1 MAKDSE
7 DIIIKVK
14 ASHVKTLF
22 PKDGDFEKSENN
34 FGIVVWE
41 VVDVEDGD
49 PKVNVRNEITVKG
62 SYINGINWKQIY
74 IILAKQVEHPQY
86 GLQYEM
92 IYYVE
97 DIDFTKVNN
106 QKGFLR
112 SFLNENQISAL
123 YEKFENPLQIIANH
137 DKQALMSIKGIG
149 DYISNRIIRD
159 FEEKRDMSAV
169 FAELDGM
176 GLTTNF
182 INKLI
187 ANYKST
193 TTVIHVVLHEPYRLI
208 DDMDGVG
215 FVTADKIA
223 IAGGMPIGDKKRIKA
238 FIEYYL
244 NQEAEAGNS
253 YITAKELNAAIFEQ
267 LGDPDDLLEF
277 YDENDRSKNNLNEA
291 IQELEA
297 DKVIHMEEAEKKG
310 ARRVYLY
317 KLWDLE
323 REIAY
328 HLKRIMDAPSYFVFE
343 DFDEKIKA
351 TEERQGFEFTEE
363 QLEGIKLGLD
373 SQVCLITG
381 PAGCVDC
388 DTEFFTGKGWKR
400 IADYQE
406 GNKVLQ
412 YNVDTGI
419 ASLTYPLQYI
429 KLPCDHF
436 WHFETKYGLNQTL
449 SEEHR
454 IPYYTRKNIFKET
467 DILSIKEKQDS
478 DGYGWEGRFITSFR
492 YNEKGIDLTDDE
504 IRIMVA
510 VIADGSFTPH
520 NTNLCR
526 FHLKKER
533 KKERLK
539 LLAKNA
545 NIEIREAK
553 SASEGYNDYYIYS
566 PWRMKEFLP
575 IWYKCSYHQLK
586 IICDEV
592 LYWDGHVSKTNNNKT
607 RRSYSTT
614 SKKSADF
621 VQFAFSATGQR
632 ASVVIDDRIGDIKI
646 TDNKQYTMKSIC
658 YNVIA
663 TKRNLVGMCCDSRK
677 DHTKTPIQKVS
688 SLDGFKYCFTVPTS
702 YLVLRRENNI
712 FVTGNCGK
720 TSLVTGIL
728 SVLSDYN
735 FAQCC
740 LSGKGAARLQ
750 EVTGQQGKTIHRLL
764 GYNAEIGGFLYNQEN
779 PLPYDIIILD
789 EISLV
794 GGEIFRDLLRAI
806 KPGTKFYMLGDP
818 NQLEAIGSLN
828 LAADM
833 VNSKNIPTVALK
845 QVHRQAKKSGILT
858 TAYDVKDQIQL
869 FDEWDFE
876 GTEIRGELEDMV
888 LEITTEK
895 EEDRELVV
903 KYFIK
908 YFGSNLVERDP
919 MKIQVLSPVKER
931 GDASVF
937 KLNRDIQEIVNPLK
951 WQNYVHIHKRKD
963 AAGNDFSF
971 DIREG
976 DKVMCIK
983 NSYKMWIGEGDFE
996 TSIFNGWTG
1005 MVKGIKEGYVIV
1017 EFPLADYPM
1026 IYIPIKE
1033 VGEYLMLGYA
1043 STIHKMQGS
1052 DYPVIIGVV
1061 DFTTPP
1067 SMLTHQ
1073 LVYTLLTRAKKL
1085 CVLVAQNKALRKAI
1099 NTDFVSTKRTFLPE
1113 MLEYSKEE
1121 LLEIANINLWDEVRE
1136 SYKDIEA
1143 RENEPEMVITAYTN
1157 RKVAREAEN
1166 DEEEDSEEN
1175 YEDEE
1180 LNSEEFDSER
1190 VNSEEAIPLD
1200 I

>member
-187 ANYKST
+187 ANYKSP

-328 HLKRIMDAPSYFVFE
+328 HLKRIMDAPNGFIFE

-381 PAGCVDC
+381 PAGS
-388 DTEFFTGKGWKR
+388 GK
-400 IADYQE
+400 
-406 GNKVLQ
+406 
-412 YNVDTGI
+412 
-419 ASLTYPLQYI
+419 
-429 KLPCDHF
+429 
-436 WHFETKYGLNQTL
+436 
-449 SEEHR
+449 
-454 IPYYTRKNIFKET
+454 
-467 DILSIKEKQDS
+467 
-478 DGYGWEGRFITSFR
+478 
-492 YNEKGIDLTDDE
+492 
-504 IRIMVA
+504 
-510 VIADGSFTPH
+510 
-520 NTNLCR
+520 
-526 FHLKKER
+526 
-533 KKERLK
+533 
-539 LLAKNA
+539 
-545 NIEIREAK
+545 
-553 SASEGYNDYYIYS
+553 
-566 PWRMKEFLP
+566 
-575 IWYKCSYHQLK
+575 
-586 IICDEV
+586 
-592 LYWDGHVSKTNNNKT
+592 
-607 RRSYSTT
+607 
-614 SKKSADF
+614 
-621 VQFAFSATGQR
+621 
-632 ASVVIDDRIGDIKI
+632 
-646 TDNKQYTMKSIC
+646 
-658 YNVIA
+658 
-663 TKRNLVGMCCDSRK
+663 
-677 DHTKTPIQKVS
+677 S
-688 SLDGFKYCFTVPTS
+688 SLVS
-702 YLVLRRENNI
+702 
-712 FVTGNCGK
+712 
-720 TSLVTGIL
+720 GIL
-728 SVLSDYN
+728 AVLDNYE
-735 FAQCC
+735 FAQCA
-740 LSGKGAARLQ
+740 LSGKAAARLQ
-750 EVTGQQGKTIHRLL
+750 EVTGEAGSTIHRLL
-764 GYNAEIGGFLYNQEN
+764 GYDIETGGFLYNKDN

-818 NQLEAIGSLN
+818 NQLEAVGSLN

-833 VNSKNIPTVALK
+833 VNSEIIPTVALK

-903 KYFIK
+903 KYFMK
-908 YFGSNLVERDP
+908 YYESDLVEKDL

-983 NSYKMWIGEGDFE
+983 NSYKMWIGEGDFQ

-1005 MVKGIKEGYVIV
+1005 IVEGIKEGYVIV
-1017 EFPLADYPM
+1017 NFPLAEYPM
-1026 IYIPIKE
+1026 IYIPVKE

-1043 STIHKMQGS
+1043 STIHKCVTGDTLITVRRNFTHEEKVIKIKDFDPKWIENNSYSVWNGRFFEKPNAFYVNPPLQKIISFTTEGGYSLSGLPDHKIPVWTAYDTEEELELNNVGYGDRVKIEIKDGLFVFDTIIHTEERDPEPTYCFNMPETHTFIANGILSSNCQGS

-1143 RENEPEMVITAYTN
+1143 RENEPEMVVTAYTN

-1180 LNSEEFDSER
+1180 FDSD
-1190 VNSEEAIPLD
+1190 EAIPLD
-1200 I
+1200 L

>member
-62 SYINGINWKQIY
+62 SYINSINWKQIY

-187 ANYKST
+187 ANYKSP
-193 TTVIHVVLHEPYRLI
+193 TTVIHVVLHEPYQLI

-297 DKVIHMEEAEKKG
+297 DKIIHMEEAEKKG

-381 PAGCVDC
+381 PAGS
-388 DTEFFTGKGWKR
+388 GK
-400 IADYQE
+400 
-406 GNKVLQ
+406 
-412 YNVDTGI
+412 
-419 ASLTYPLQYI
+419 
-429 KLPCDHF
+429 
-436 WHFETKYGLNQTL
+436 
-449 SEEHR
+449 
-454 IPYYTRKNIFKET
+454 
-467 DILSIKEKQDS
+467 
-478 DGYGWEGRFITSFR
+478 
-492 YNEKGIDLTDDE
+492 
-504 IRIMVA
+504 
-510 VIADGSFTPH
+510 
-520 NTNLCR
+520 
-526 FHLKKER
+526 
-533 KKERLK
+533 
-539 LLAKNA
+539 
-545 NIEIREAK
+545 
-553 SASEGYNDYYIYS
+553 
-566 PWRMKEFLP
+566 
-575 IWYKCSYHQLK
+575 
-586 IICDEV
+586 
-592 LYWDGHVSKTNNNKT
+592 
-607 RRSYSTT
+607 
-614 SKKSADF
+614 
-621 VQFAFSATGQR
+621 
-632 ASVVIDDRIGDIKI
+632 
-646 TDNKQYTMKSIC
+646 
-658 YNVIA
+658 
-663 TKRNLVGMCCDSRK
+663 
-677 DHTKTPIQKVS
+677 S
-688 SLDGFKYCFTVPTS
+688 SLVS
-702 YLVLRRENNI
+702 
-712 FVTGNCGK
+712 
-720 TSLVTGIL
+720 GIL
-728 SVLSDYN
+728 AVLDNYE
-735 FAQCC
+735 FAQCA
-740 LSGKGAARLQ
+740 LSGKAAARLQ
-750 EVTGQQGKTIHRLL
+750 EVTGEAGSTIHRLL
-764 GYNAEIGGFLYNQEN
+764 GYDIETGGFLYNKDN

-818 NQLEAIGSLN
+818 NQLEAVGSLN

-833 VNSKNIPTVALK
+833 VNSEIIPTVALK

-903 KYFIK
+903 KYFMK
-908 YFGSNLVERDP
+908 YYESDLVEKDL

-983 NSYKMWIGEGDFE
+983 NSYKMWIGEGDFQ

-1005 MVKGIKEGYVIV
+1005 IVEGIKEGYVIV
-1017 EFPLADYPM
+1017 NFPLAEYPM
-1026 IYIPIKE
+1026 IYIPVKE

-1043 STIHKMQGS
+1043 STIHKCVTGDTWITVRENSTYEEKVIKIRDFNPEWIEKHSHSVWNGMFFEEPDAFYVNPPIEKIISFTTEKGYSLSGLPDHKIPVWTAYDTEEDLELNNVGYGDRVQVEIKDTLFVYDTIIHTEEREPEPTYCFNMPETHTFVANNILSKNCQGS
-1052 DYPVIIGVV
+1052 DYPVIIGVI

-1085 CVLVAQNKALRKAI
+1085 CVLVAQSKALRKAI

-1143 RENEPEMVITAYTN
+1143 RENEPEMVVTAYTN

-1166 DEEEDSEEN
+1166 DEEEDAEEDF
-1175 YEDEE
+1175 EA
-1180 LNSEEFDSER
+1180 EEFDSER
-1190 VNSEEAIPLD
+1190 LDSDEAIPLD